1 MSLTTTGQLVHW
13 KNQDAVRPVALGDR
27 FLFFVSGF
35 HDWAYQSPVAA
46 QWRRAMYTS
55 PQALALARSVGVP
68 NLESVTHLPI
78 YLMGV
83 DSIDKIWKGNGT
95 LGRNKLVQFI
105 LLARL
110 ALTDPER
117 HKIFSQY
124 LDKESVDAVLQEIAS
139 WPMDRQY
146 LLVTESY

>member
-1 MSLTTTGQLVHW
+1 MGLTTTGRLVHW
-13 KNQDAVRPVALGDR
+13 KNKDDVRPVALGDR
-27 FLFFVSGF
+27 FLFFLNGF

-46 QWRRAMYTS
+46 QWRHALYTS

-68 NLESVTHLPI
+68 NLESVTRLPI
-78 YLMGV
+78 YLMSV
-83 DSIDKIWKGNGT
+83 DSIDKVWKGDET
-95 LGRNKLVQFI
+95 LGRNKLVQFV

-117 HKIFSQY
+117 QKIFGRY
-124 LDKESVDAVLQEIAS
+124 LDNESVDIVLQEIAS

-146 LLVTESY
+146 LLVTDYM